1 MTASP
6 PRQPLPA
13 EQMRQ
18 AAVGPRASH
27 LPSGQL
33 PRGAPAPGRRPCPR
47 LCPSSSLPGQVGR
60 RGVCSAGSQRHVGGP
75 GSPGCRLG
83 PSSAASL
90 GPHWSSGHLRGAGA
104 EEPGEGGSLEWH
116 PLAPLGEGVLWDR
129 AAWPGGLG
137 PGHAGRWVRIGS
149 RVRCVAPAAD
159 AALAEST
166 ASTPAARGV
175 GRRGV
180 GGCVRGCAVGRSTGS
195 GGTAPQKRRVS
206 ANISSGQIRA
216 TRPLTPRPAQRA
228 ACAHAHQTSRRSSGW

>member
-1 MTASP
+1 MTAGP
-6 PRQPLPA
+6 PRQLLPA
-13 EQMRQ
+13 EQMRW
-18 AAVGPRASH
+18 AAPGPRASH

-33 PRGAPAPGRRPCPR
+33 PRPCSWAAAMPAALPEFFSPR
-47 LCPSSSLPGQVGR
+47 AGGKAWRLP
-60 RGVCSAGSQRHVGGP
+60 RGVTAPRGGLREP
-75 GSPGCRLG
+75 WLQTGALFCCFPR
-83 PSSAASL
+83 ASL
-90 GPHWSSGHLRGAGA
+90 VLWPPGGAGA

-137 PGHAGRWVRIGS
+137 PGRARRWVRIGS

-206 ANISSGQIRA
+206 ENISSGQIQA